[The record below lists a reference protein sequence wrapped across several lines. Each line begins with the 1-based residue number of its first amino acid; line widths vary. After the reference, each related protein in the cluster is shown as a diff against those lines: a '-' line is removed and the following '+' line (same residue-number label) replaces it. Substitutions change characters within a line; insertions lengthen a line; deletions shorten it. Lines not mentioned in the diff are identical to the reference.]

1 MPGSAGNLKF
11 TVEFD
16 NRAAGVG
23 VKQTQRIID
32 RFAQSVQNMGGR
44 LKDSLS
50 SVFSVKSSELNSQL
64 DKTQMQ
70 IDKSKRKLQELSGEY
85 DKLMSGESE
94 PKSVRQLQKELTA
107 ATNNL
112 DKMNNAI
119 VAQEDKVNQLDFGKN
134 TKELEN
140 AKQELVRMEREMDE
154 AGNAADKLR
163 QTLKNLKANPGATDE
178 AKKISAAMS
187 DERKNLEV
195 LNKKYDEQKK
205 KAKDAYAKA
214 QAGAKKSEK
223 NTSLFGAALSGATR
237 RIGRLAAAALIFNVI
252 RKALNSLQKYM
263 SSLVRTDATFVNS
276 LAEIKGNLQGV
287 ATPIF
292 AYLMPALNA
301 LARGLATVTA
311 YMAQFSA
318 ALFGMSGS
326 KLKSKTKALNQQA
339 AAIKKTGE
347 AAKDAL
353 APWDELNVLEQDSSS
368 GAGTGAGVSYEG
380 LSAPDMSF
388 LDYINSI
395 DWNGITKKVIRSV
408 TGIVNGVLKKL
419 PDFIAAGRRII
430 TGIFTG
436 IADSMPVLLTAIPL
450 IVDALDAVIDN
461 AILSLE
467 DLIPAAGTI
476 LQGALTAGFLLMRGL
491 AESIRDALPQLI
503 ATIPLIVQTFVDFLI
518 MSFTLINE
526 VGPDII
532 TALIAG
538 ITASVA
544 MLATVAPLVVDSLVA
559 FITDNLPI
567 LTESGLNMIITI
579 AEALLVN
586 LPTIL
591 DAGIRILLALVD
603 GLIATLPTL
612 LEVGMQ
618 AVMGLILVLIQL
630 SPDLIECGI
639 KLLVALVKGLIE
651 AAPRLIRLA
660 VSLVGGM
667 ASALLS
673 AVPTLLTA
681 VGKMVSKVLDKLKN
695 AGPGMG
701 KAISDWFAGIPNTIK
716 NALNSVIDKINTAS
730 ARISDKLSFSLPFDL
745 GDFSITIP
753 RIPRLAQGAVI
764 PANREFLAVLGDQ
777 KSGTNIE
784 APLSTI
790 EQALENV
797 LSRRST
803 EGSKVIVLE
812 VNGRELGRVCTDAI
826 DFEKS
831 RVGVRMVKA
840 R

>member
-50 SVFSVKSSELNSQL
+50 SVFGVKSSELNSQL

-85 DKLMSGESE
+85 DKLISGESE

-163 QTLKNLKANPGATDE
+163 QTLKNLKTNPGATEE

-223 NTSLFGAALSGATR
+223 STSLFGAALSGATR

-368 GAGTGAGVSYEG
+368 GSGAGVSYEG

-419 PDFIAAGRRII
+419 PDFITAGRKII

-436 IADSMPVLLTAIPL
+436 IADSVPVLLTAIPL
-450 IVDALDAVIDN
+450 IVDALDAAIDN
-461 AILSLE
+461 AILSLK
-467 DLIPAAGTI
+467 DLVPAAGTI
-476 LQGALTAGFLLMRGL
+476 LQGAITAGFLLMRGL
-491 AESIRDALPQLI
+491 AESIRDALPQLV

-518 MSFTLINE
+518 MSFNLINE

-544 MLATVAPLVVDSLVA
+544 MLATVAPLIVDSLVV

-567 LTESGLNMIITI
+567 LMASGLNLIITI
-579 AEALLVN
+579 AEAILAN
-586 LPTIL
+586 LPAIL
-591 DAGIRILLALVD
+591 DAGIKILLALVD

-618 AVMGLILVLIQL
+618 ALMDLIIVLIQL
-630 SPDLIECGI
+630 SPDLVECGI
-639 KLLVALVKGLIE
+639 KLLVALIKGLIE

-695 AGPGMG
+695 AGSGMG

-716 NALNSVIDKINTAS
+716 NALNSVIDKINTVS

-803 EGSKVIVLE
+803 EGSKVIVLK
-812 VNGRELGRVCTDAI
+812 VDKREFGRVCIDAANL
-826 DFEKS
+826 ENS